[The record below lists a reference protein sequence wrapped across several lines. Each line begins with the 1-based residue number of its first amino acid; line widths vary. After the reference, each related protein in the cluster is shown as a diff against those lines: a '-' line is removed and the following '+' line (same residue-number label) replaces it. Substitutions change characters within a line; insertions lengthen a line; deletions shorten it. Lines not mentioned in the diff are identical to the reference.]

1 MKNTEIVWKSLSR
14 DEKIALVKPM
24 WEAGDSAQIIADAFE
39 GVTRNMVIGV
49 VNRAKQ
55 IKRRPHRPA
64 PKPPK
69 PKPRIRAEKLAKPEK
84 PVAPKKL
91 PPISASGFSSIPDPP
106 EPTETVMHMINN
118 NRPPLAGTVP
128 VDIMGLP
135 NRPGVLCRF
144 PVIGGYCGASS
155 GDKMYCRDHDALM
168 YRETEHK
175 IRVPKGVRL

>member
-1 MKNTEIVWKSLSR
+1 MTTTEIVWKSLSR

-24 WEAGDSAQIIADAFE
+24 FEGGDSAQVIADAFE

-49 VNRAKQ
+49 INRAKS
-55 IKRRPHRPA
+55 IKKRPRKPPA
-64 PKPPK
+64 KKQAPPK
-69 PKPRIRAEKLAKPEK
+69 PKPRAKLEK
-84 PVAPKKL
+84 PVATKKL

-106 EPTETVMHMINN
+106 EPTESVMHMINN
-118 NRPPLAGTVP
+118 NRPPLAGKVP

-144 PVIGGYCGASS
+144 PVIGGYCGVAS
-155 GDKMYCRDHDALM
+155 GDKMYCRDHDAIM